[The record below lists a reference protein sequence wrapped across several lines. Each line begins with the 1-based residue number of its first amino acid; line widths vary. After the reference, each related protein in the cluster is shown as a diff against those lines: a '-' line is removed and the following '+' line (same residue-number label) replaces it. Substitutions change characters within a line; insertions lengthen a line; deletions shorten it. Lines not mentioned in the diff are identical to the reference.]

1 MVILDETII
10 VQALQLVKA
19 KLEADFPDAQWNVS
33 YFRCDRQ
40 LYILNKNYIHLQVN
54 FHPEL
59 LWRDQV
65 QDQEP
70 RVLPDLRRHASLYV
84 SLIMKISYHS
94 HHVN

>member
-33 YFRCDRQ
+33 YFRSSI
-40 LYILNKNYIHLQVN
+40 YVLNKNYIHLQVN

-70 RVLPDLRRHASLYV
+70 
-84 SLIMKISYHS
+84 
-94 HHVN
+94 